1 MERSKMLK
9 NKVLYTL
16 FGIILVS
23 AIVTLPTSNTFAS
36 SPGDDIT
43 WGSDAVLS
51 EEKTSSYDFRVLVN
65 DTFVSLKN
73 ALKSLTKATKF
84 AIDRAENLDATVKP
98 YILRMKILEQEV
110 KALAAAKKSSADTI
124 EILEQ
129 RVDTLVDT
137 LVAITESSVAE
148 IDTLKQEIVILKSKQ
163 GNFVETC

>member
-51 EEKTSSYDFRVLVN
+51 EEATSSYDFRVLVN
-65 DTFVSLKN
+65 DTLVPLLNGFE
-73 ALKSLTKATKF
+73 ALTTATKSV
-84 AIDRAENLDATVKP
+84 IDRVENLDAATKP
-98 YILRMKILEQEV
+98 YILKIEILEREIE
-110 KALAAAKKSSADTI
+110 ALAAAKKSSADRI
-124 EILEQ
+124 KILEQ
-129 RVDTLVDT
+129 KADVLF
-137 LVAITESSVAE
+137 AITESSIAR
-148 IDTLKQEIVILKSKQ
+148 INTLRQEAVILKPRQS
-163 GNFVETC
+163 NFVETIKD